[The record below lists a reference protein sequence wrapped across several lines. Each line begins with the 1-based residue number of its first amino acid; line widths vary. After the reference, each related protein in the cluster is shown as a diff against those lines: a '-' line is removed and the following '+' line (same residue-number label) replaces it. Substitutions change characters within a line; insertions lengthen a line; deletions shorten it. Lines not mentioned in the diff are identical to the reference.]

1 VIPGVPRSACRP
13 AWSGKT
19 AAVLGALLYFDG
31 ALADEPASARS
42 HRNDPADNSATNA
55 VIVTRHRITTSQGSE
70 AGPKPSRRFP
80 LDTPALLFTV
90 QDLFNCLKHGQAS
103 KKSTPSK
110 SFCRSTY
117 YVAGTYILVS
127 MKKTTHVPPRVPQAA
142 RERIRAPIANVS
154 REMIGPQS
162 DIVCGGSEEVEPNAR
177 IRRRRSWPGSR
188 LRPRPS
194 CQERWFSGLV
204 LNRVLV
210 FARSIG
216 GPDSRCRRRD
226 GCYRRVVLATDG

>member
-13 AWSGKT
+13 AWSGNT

-55 VIVTRHRITTSQGSE
+55 VIVTRHRITTSQGSG

-154 REMIGPQS
+154 REMIGPQLRGKR
-162 DIVCGGSEEVEPNAR
+162 GGRTERPNPSETFLAR
-177 IRRRRSWPGSR
+177 IAASSATVVSR
-188 LRPRPS
+188 AMVFWFGAEQSVGFCPQHWRP
-194 CQERWFSGLV
+194 
-204 LNRVLV
+204 
-210 FARSIG
+210 
-216 GPDSRCRRRD
+216 
-226 GCYRRVVLATDG
+226 